1 MGYGQDLFKTYFF
14 KKNDTQS
21 TLLGDF
27 VFSLHTTRQRMT
39 EDVSRIDR
47 ESGSAEA
54 EPRHSIENKTLVVT
68 TIKSPPYAMFKQS
81 PER

>member
-1 MGYGQDLFKTYFF
+1 MVAGELWNTVRICLK
-14 KKNDTQS
+14 QS
-21 TLLGDF
+21 EDD
-27 VFSLHTTRQRMT
+27 

-54 EPRHSIENKTLVVT
+54 APRHSIENKTLVVT

>member
-1 MGYGQDLFKTYFF
+1 
-14 KKNDTQS
+14 
-21 TLLGDF
+21 
-27 VFSLHTTRQRMT
+27 MT
-39 EDVSRIDR
+39 HWTGIYRINR

-54 EPRHSIENKTLVVT
+54 ETRHSIENKTLVVT

>member
-1 MGYGQDLFKTYFF
+1 M
-14 KKNDTQS
+14 NV
-21 TLLGDF
+21 TLRFLSF
-27 VFSLHTTRQRMT
+27 LP
-39 EDVSRIDR
+39 EDIYYLPPQKYRNIKSDDGIFSRIDR